1 MAHRGLYVSQLNGA
15 NIMILKQVF
24 EENLSIATLRRLWT
38 SIYSPALP
46 FTPQDFS
53 IGALLPAVL
62 YMFRWGQ
69 RRGKGNF
76 LEAFGK
82 ERRDDNGRVSYSP
95 PTIEDAAEKL
105 STRHEWFQGFDS
117 NTCKAILG
125 DMLLTFCLENKKHA
139 AGRTEQV
146 QRVYPTHYMA
156 SWIDLPYKVV
166 NLRSVPEMITA
177 ILVNQKDGNVIN
189 VQNQDRGHFMVAAGF
204 DKNAMLKLFGRQMDI
219 RGNITA
225 DLASDY
231 FIEEKE
237 AIGIDELLTIRTAQA
252 CGNAP
257 QGARG
262 GDGANTIPNQRPIA
276 VKATEHFREDI
287 SVFIR
292 AYGNTIPRQAFLK
305 MLESCLCLNLT
316 NIYLSTVNMLLIWD
330 QTDRLP
336 ARQEQSPIPLF
347 VDCSSGSN
355 KRLRSLSEE
364 SMSEFMRRFERFAV
378 VMMCLRILDDKVNVN
393 IHFRNNLPTKAPDAT
408 DFINLLGS
416 VFKGEHQHAGNLLES
431 IDEKCHE
438 IKRSLGEEN
447 VDMDALD
454 NEAIAV
460 REILLQNSNPVTR
473 LAEALCKIMPRDIQ
487 MSQYTQA
494 LTSCLMVDQSHGL
507 AMRRKATRTIAGKQ
521 TRADVQSLVLS
532 NTMLDFL
539 VHRHLRKA
547 AQGNAAKAI
556 SFNDFLNIL
565 KDKYG
570 LYVAGSP
577 PGIYI
582 SEELLSLNR
591 QILERRLRD
600 LGLLIGVNDAESM
613 KLLRQRYRA
622 EGDEDAD

>member
-1 MAHRGLYVSQLNGA
+1 M
-15 NIMILKQVF
+15 
-24 EENLSIATLRRLWT
+24 
-38 SIYSPALP
+38 
-46 FTPQDFS
+46 DFS

-76 LEAFGK
+76 FEAFGQQ
-82 ERRDDNGRVSYSP
+82 RRADNGRVSYSP
-95 PTIEDAAEKL
+95 PTIEDVAEKL
-105 STRHEWFQGFDS
+105 SMRQEWFQGFDS
-117 NTCKAILG
+117 NTGKAILG

-156 SWIDLPYKVV
+156 SWIDLPYNVV

-177 ILVNQKDGNVIN
+177 ILVNQQEGNVIN
-189 VQNQDRGHFMVAAGF
+189 VQNKGRGHFRAAAGF
-204 DKNAMLKLFGRQMDI
+204 GENAMLNLFGRQMDI
-219 RGNITA
+219 RGNIT
-225 DLASDY
+225 DLVSDY

-237 AIGIDELLTIRTAQA
+237 AIGIDELLSIRTAQA

-262 GDGANTIPNQRPIA
+262 RDGANAIPNQRPIA

-287 SVFIR
+287 SVFIK

-316 NIYLSTVNMLLIWD
+316 NIYLSTVNMLLIWE
-330 QTDRLP
+330 QTGRLP
-336 ARQEQSPIPLF
+336 ARQEQSSMPLF

-378 VMMCLRILDDKVNVN
+378 VMMCLRILDDKVSV
-393 IHFRNNLPTKAPDAT
+393 HKLFRGNLLPKSPDAT

-416 VFKGEHQHAGNLLES
+416 VFKEKHQHADKLLDD
-431 IDEKCHE
+431 IDEQC
-438 IKRSLGEEN
+438 IRIAGSLSEEN
-447 VDMDALD
+447 QNMDAVD
-454 NEAIAV
+454 NEGIAV
-460 REILLQNSNPVTR
+460 KEILLQNGNPVIR
-473 LAEALCKIMPRDIQ
+473 LAEALCKIMSRDSQ
-487 MSQYTQA
+487 MSQYNRA
-494 LTSCLMVDQSHGL
+494 LTSCLMVGQSHGL

-521 TRADVQSLVLS
+521 TKVDAQSIVLS
-532 NTMLDFL
+532 NTMLDFI

-547 AQGNAAKAI
+547 AKGNSDRAK
-556 SFNDFLNIL
+556 SFSDFLKIL
-565 KDKYG
+565 KNRYE
-570 LYVAGSP
+570 LYVANSP
-577 PGIYI
+577 PGMSI
-582 SEELLSLNR
+582 SVELLSLNR

-622 EGDEDAD
+622 DGDEDAD